1 MKLIKTI
8 ALTIWLS
15 LFISCSSNKICE
27 MEMLDAG
34 SPGWGAKDILCQV
47 YKNGTYI
54 QSDGQTGLWRF
65 YDIANLKSSILS
77 LKKDFNRSVTQ
88 NRTNIVDVGFAY
100 EHFNRFNFHNM
111 NNLYW
116 TTKSNLHLVRKPE
129 KDSPLFK
136 KLHRLSREYTHGDFE
151 FVCNKDTY
159 GDFLRDSIGLFNAP
173 EKKYGYM
180 RRINGITGHKLSLLK
195 TGNIYDF
202 HFRMDVP
209 GISESGDTM
218 PLLWCRAYLPAGIHK
233 LAMPTQN
240 DLVFDYGDN
249 QFLWI
254 HLNLNGTCRDIQRA
268 KCMTESEARQFI
280 DSHFPADYDKN
291 LMDLAVVKRH
301 MESSVGKS
309 PIRMRTNRCTVI
321 SSEFKK
327 ANAPLLETMLY
338 KTFVEDDIQ
347 LMEIIRNIT
356 KDGVAEMD
364 RKLDPPL
371 GCDVESDEFKRS
383 VDSFIFLFPFSLK
396 NQQAP
401 PKSIL

>member
-1 MKLIKTI
+1 MKLIKEI

-15 LFISCSSNKICE
+15 LFISCGSSTVCE
-27 MEMLDAG
+27 MEMYAETNPVLGNQHAV
-34 SPGWGAKDILCQV
+34 CQV
-47 YKNGTYI
+47 YKNGIYI

-65 YDIANLKSSILS
+65 YDFANLKNSILF
-77 LKKDFNRSVTQ
+77 LKKDFNRSFTQ
-88 NRTNIVDVGFAY
+88 KQTNIIDLSEIY
-100 EHFNRFNFHNM
+100 MRFIRFYTHD
-111 NNLYW
+111 L
-116 TTKSNLHLVRKPE
+116 KNLHWVEKGGRPFIRKPE

-136 KLHRLSREYTHGDFE
+136 KLHRLSHEYTHGDFE

-159 GDFLRDSIGLFNAP
+159 GEFLMDSIGLFNAP
-173 EKKYGYM
+173 DKKYGYM

-202 HFRMDVP
+202 HYRMDTPAV
-209 GISESGDTM
+209 SERGDTL
-218 PLLWCRAYLPAGIHK
+218 PLLWCRAYLPAGIRK
-233 LAMPTQN
+233 VAMPTQD

-254 HLNLNGTCRDIQRA
+254 HLNPNDTCRDIQRA
-268 KCMTESEARQFI
+268 QCITDNEARQFI

-327 ANAPLLETMLY
+327 ANAPLLETMLF

-347 LMEIIRNIT
+347 LMGIIRDIT

-364 RKLDPPL
+364 RNLDPPL
-371 GCDVESDEFKRS
+371 GCDVESEEFKHS
-383 VDSFIFLFPFSLK
+383 VDSFHFLYPFSLK
-396 NQQAP
+396 NQQTP
-401 PKSIL
+401 PRSIF